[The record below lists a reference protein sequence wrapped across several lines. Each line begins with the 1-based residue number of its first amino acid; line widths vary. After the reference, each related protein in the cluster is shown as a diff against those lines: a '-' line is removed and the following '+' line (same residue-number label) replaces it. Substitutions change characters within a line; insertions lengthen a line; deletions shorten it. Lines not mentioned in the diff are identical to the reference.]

1 MAAKRY
7 EQNDDF
13 FVRMFSD
20 PELMRQ
26 VMETVG
32 GVLYERLKKNKAVT
46 YELPEQPVMMVAED
60 PAPYGK
66 KDKE

>member
-1 MAAKRY
+1 MHPARHFTMAAKRY

-20 PELMRQ
+20 QELMRQ

-32 GVLYERLKKNKAVT
+32 GVLFERLK
-46 YELPEQPVMMVAED
+46 Q
-60 PAPYGK
+60 
-66 KDKE
+66 